1 MIAPVNAAVAEEAP
15 LVIVLENFQWIDA
28 ESRAA
33 LARLPRPQRH
43 HERDALELGTGV
55 EARVELA
62 LPLAGRLPAIGVE
75 FVAAGDR
82 YEYHTTYRNVTFN
95 PSLSADTFELDR
107 SALPEDVEVTV
118 FRAYETRDGLAN
130 NVSMPVPD
138 PELPEGYAL
147 DRANHRDADPEV
159 ATLSY
164 KKRDDE
170 RPIRIWVI
178 EENGTGSTASNE
190 TVRVG
195 AYNATLNEY
204 GEVTSLEWYADGY
217 GYSVSGPVDTE
228 TLTRIARSVAESVE
242 TTSDE

>member
-1 MIAPVNAAVAEEAP
+1 VPNASEGENASTTYRDHRVTVAYNGTETVDGRETYRLEVDPVSPNASLKDQTVWLDTEY
-15 LVIVLENFQWIDA
+15 LY
-28 ESRAA
+28 
-33 LARLPRPQRH
+33 
-43 HERDALELGTGV
+43 
-55 EARVELA
+55 
-62 LPLAGRLPAIGVE
+62 PLAHRVE

-118 FRAYETRDGLAN
+118 FRAYETRDGLAA
-130 NVSMPVPD
+130 NVSLPVPD

-178 EENGTGSTASNE
+178 EENGTDSTASNE